1 MYKIDINH
9 RDERGRVAYSIY
21 REEEAKKIGINYKYW
36 KEAEEGEYALSDDG
50 FVALVLKRKLYN
62 NDRGG
67 KNIYLKMPYGYVM
80 YNPKY
85 PTKRFNAEGRSTP
98 HTFSGKPQLEVKS
111 KQAKMQN
118 LAMCYVATNFNRD
131 LAIDMAIGSLDPS
144 QLRSWRRKM
153 KSEIYQDMVK
163 KEVQEALVDHGL
175 TEDFVLRTEKEA
187 LEIAKEKKDVS
198 NMMRIVENLQD
209 LHGMKDKKVIK
220 TTSQLTGTITRK
232 MLDEVNE
239 EERKLVATEV
249 KEEEGGEEEEI

>member
-153 KSEIYQDMVK
+153 KSEIFQDMVK

-209 LHGMKDKKVIK
+209 LHGMKEKDMENESLKVV
-220 TTSQLTGTITRK
+220 LH
-232 MLDEVNE
+232 
-239 EERKLVATEV
+239 
-249 KEEEGGEEEEI
+249 